1 MARWRSGRSS
11 DRRWAASTAGTTAAA
26 SSSNAATVKP
36 VRWPNTAGRFRRLSR
51 CAIMGR
57 HHRGKSRPDIL
68 RTTRYRE
75 CGLMA
80 KEPARRYPTTGELA
94 DDLRRFLRDEPIR
107 ARPVS
112 LRERLWR
119 KCRRSPALAGL
130 TATVLLLLGAL
141 AGLTAWSLRTGR

>member
-75 CGLMA
+75 CGLMV
-80 KEPARRYPTTGELA
+80 EHELA
-94 DDLRRFLRDEPIR
+94 AVEQHPVDVGQRLLPVAGGAALVDVLDEP
-107 ARPVS
+107 
-112 LRERLWR
+112 
-119 KCRRSPALAGL
+119 
-130 TATVLLLLGAL
+130 
-141 AGLTAWSLRTGR
+141 